1 MIVGN
6 IMVSLFLLAE
16 AGFLLKISNKLKIKQ
31 NRPKKKNHLKHQV
44 GVRYC
49 KKSRV
54 KPFKDCYQD
63 SRWVKRQKT

>member
-31 NRPKKKNHLKHQV
+31 NRPKKKKPLKTPSRSQV
-44 GVRYC
+44 L
-49 KKSRV
+49 
-54 KPFKDCYQD
+54 
-63 SRWVKRQKT
+63 

>member
-31 NRPKKKNHLKHQV
+31 NRPKKKKKPLKTPRRSQV
-44 GVRYC
+44 L
-49 KKSRV
+49 
-54 KPFKDCYQD
+54 
-63 SRWVKRQKT
+63 